1 LGGVVSAHRD
11 KGLIRRLADRVRA
24 CARPGALLVAV
35 DGLAAYVNA
44 FRCALRRKAPRKGP
58 GRPHLAP
65 WEQVVIGQ
73 VVKQYERGRMVGVVR
88 RLVQGAEAALDEL
101 LASSG
106 GGQTLNTASI
116 ERLHAAFR
124 SRLVSLVRRPRY
136 GAWRQRMATL
146 GMYPVGTVDNSCPPH
161 DTLTD

>member
-1 LGGVVSAHRD
+1 MG
-11 KGLIRRLADRVRA
+11 
-24 CARPGALLVAV
+24 
-35 DGLAAYVNA
+35 
-44 FRCALRRKAPRKGP
+44 
-58 GRPHLAP
+58 
-65 WEQVVIGQ
+65 
-73 VVKQYERGRMVGVVR
+73 GVVR
-88 RLVQGAEAALDEL
+88 RLVQGDEAVLDEL

-136 GAWRQRMATL
+136 GARRQRMATL

-161 DTLTD
+161 DTLTNAQGHRCTPAMGAGFTRHVWEDGDPKRCTS